1 MTGNLIGEKFNQYV
15 FEQINQRQILYGK
28 GYQGEASKN
37 LKPDDQILINNNNS
51 FLKLASGINI
61 FQPQP
66 EVTKKELEGSG
77 ELVTEELL
85 IQGPV
90 QESSASDDFFS
101 FTQNTTLGTVTD
113 NDAVAANN
121 AIVDNINEQI
131 KENNKLQSEAA
142 KKKLKRIGLS
152 ENDIKQLGQGNVLAK
167 SAVLFSGLSS
177 LSGNKLQQRTGIS
190 KSLSKWNPDS
200 VYGLGGN
207 KFGKQPMPGI
217 VSAEVKCLNRGS
229 IRSATVQ
236 IKAHNQFQFDLLEL
250 LYMRLGYTM
259 LLEWGHMNF
268 IGNNGKRQKVGTTLT
283 ETMFFKDEKRDQN
296 EVLEKI
302 QEQRI
307 NYQGN
312 VDAFFGRVTN
322 FSWKFSPDGTY
333 DITLELYTLGDIVES
348 LAINV
353 PAAVPPALSSNK
365 DKDISS
371 KISNYTILEK
381 WMDSYIASYGENEVT
396 GNGKYINLFAAN
408 YNNGS
413 YSYQLKNGWD
423 KDNKYYCTFKEL
435 LLKIVEY
442 CIPLVVGKT
451 TYPMVNFDLDETYN
465 IVSAQPNQISFDL
478 ETCFIKPHLYMP
490 VSATGEGLNRLS
502 TLEKPFYKKYFVLD
516 KEDKK
521 DLYYGQLMNCY
532 LNFKFIKQQLKKN
545 IGKDGKLTL
554 YKFLVGICD
563 GINNAL
569 GDVNKI
575 QPIIKDGNKIVFI
588 DQVQPKGNE
597 SIIKKLIPVVPKL
610 KEYPFELYGFNQNKS
625 NFVNS
630 FSFESKIDA
639 KLSTSL
645 AIGATAGN
653 SQTSLNDGTAF
664 SSWNT
669 GLQDRFS
676 KEIIPPSNKI
686 DTGSLEKAEE
696 ERTNEELKEIFNR
709 DGFID
714 YNDWFGEPTRS
725 GTIEE
730 TDYSFP
736 RSTFE
741 EFKTAYKQWLI
752 QNPITQ
758 TKEAFLS
765 QPKSNLYSTYLAI
778 ALGGKAPGITEQFT
792 GKDAQYLN
800 IENKEFFSQL
810 KQSFKDYIQKRDE
823 KIFRLTNTS
832 SNRDGFIPLSLNLDI
847 FGLSGI
853 KIYQKLPVTTRFLP
867 SQYTAGGTKNTI
879 DFIIES
885 VDHSI
890 SDNKWNTKIST
901 LSIPP
906 TAITNVNI
914 IDNSLFA
921 YLGVDPPPNFDTFVK
936 TTPWSACFI
945 SYLALSTGVNFPLR
959 SNHAQYSEAIRT
971 GGYGWKTYDPREAA
985 SSTKAGNK
993 RYIGKIFLNM
1003 SRVFVDANDTVYT
1016 GQKAPNSFKGVKV
1029 GDIIVK
1035 NREGNNLNYFS
1046 NPYEGYSHGDI
1057 VVEITENEIRCIGG
1071 NVSDTVK
1078 YSTYTKTTKTHNSN
1092 EDNSYTTNGAIK
1104 DTGEGNLVFVALRA
1118 DNEADAL
1125 KMVAKAKEEYELWK
1139 GKGWKDSDYA
1149 SFDTLAKYYDTIPL
1163 LYPSPNETQSA
1174 VTESTT

>member
-1 MTGNLIGEKFNQYV
+1 MTGNLIGEKFEKFV
-15 FEQINQRQILYGK
+15 FDQINQRQILYGK
-28 GYQGEASKN
+28 GYQGGASKN
-37 LKPDDQILINNNNS
+37 LKLDDQILINNNNS

-66 EVTKKELEGSG
+66 EITKKDLEDSG
-77 ELVTEELL
+77 ELVPEEKQ

-90 QESSASDDFFS
+90 EQGFNLNDPFS
-101 FTQNTTLGTVTD
+101 LNQYSTLGTTTD

-121 AIVDNINEQI
+121 AVVDNINEQI

-152 ENDIKQLGQGNVLAK
+152 ENEIKQLGQGNTLAK

-177 LSGNKLQQRTGIS
+177 LSGNKLQQRKGIS
-190 KSLSKWNPDS
+190 ESLSRWNPDS

-217 VSAEVKCLNRGS
+217 ISAEIKCLNRGS

-259 LLEWGHMNF
+259 LLEWGHTNY
-268 IGNNGKRQKVGTTLT
+268 IDNNGKRQKVGTTLT
-283 ETMFFKDEKRDQN
+283 ETLFFKNEERDQN

-302 QEQRI
+302 NEQRV

-333 DITLELYTLGDIVES
+333 DITLELYTLGDVVES
-348 LAINV
+348 LTINV
-353 PAAVPPALSSNK
+353 PVSVPPALDTNSETTK
-365 DKDISS
+365 
-371 KISNYTILEK
+371 KIANYTILEK
-381 WMDSYIASYGENEVT
+381 WMDSYIASHGKKAVS
-396 GNGKYINLFAAN
+396 GKGKYINLTSIN
-408 YNNGS
+408 YNDGA
-413 YSYQLKNGWD
+413 YIYQLKNGWN

-478 ETCFIKPHLYMP
+478 ETCFIKPDLYMP
-490 VSATGEGLNRLS
+490 GVSPFS
-502 TLEKPFYKKYFVLD
+502 TVTKNYIKNYFVLD
-516 KEDKK
+516 IENKK

-545 IGKDGKLTL
+545 VGKDGKLTL

-563 GINNAL
+563 GINSAL

-597 SIIKKLIPVVPKL
+597 SIIKKLVPTIPKL
-610 KEYPFELYGFNQNKS
+610 TEYPFELYGFNQNKS

-669 GLQDRFS
+669 GLQDRFA
-676 KEIIPPSNKI
+676 KEIIPPSNNI
-686 DTGSLEKAEE
+686 DTGSLDKAEE
-696 ERTNEELKEIFNR
+696 LKTDEELKELFN
-709 DGFID
+709 DKD
-714 YNDWFGEPTRS
+714 NTTWYNDIFRDEDTRS
-725 GTIEE
+725 GKVEATGY
-730 TDYSFP
+730 TFG

-758 TKEAFLS
+758 TKEGFAS
-765 QPKSNLYSTYLAI
+765 QPRSSQYSTYLAA
-778 ALGGKAPGITEQFT
+778 ALGGKAPGIQQDF
-792 GKDAQYLN
+792 GQKDSQYLN
-800 IENKEFFSQL
+800 IENKDFFSQL

-823 KIFRLTNTS
+823 KIFRITNTS

-853 KIYQKLPVTTRFLP
+853 KLYQKLPVTTRFLP
-867 SQYTAGGTKNTI
+867 SQYTAGGTKDKI

-890 SDNKWNTKIST
+890 SDNRWNTKIST
-901 LSIPP
+901 LAIPP
-906 TAITNVNI
+906 TTSTEVNI

-921 YLGVDPPPNFDTFVK
+921 FLGADAPPNFDSFVK
-936 TTPWSACFI
+936 KTPWSACFI
-945 SYLALSTGVNFPLR
+945 SYLAKSTGVNFPLR
-959 SNHAQYSEAIRT
+959 SAHRQYANAIRAGGFGWKAFIPTQLPPLNQWNDSQYIPYSLYSEQ
-971 GGYGWKTYDPREAA
+971 G
-985 SSTKAGNK
+985 SK
-993 RYIGKIFLNM
+993 RI
-1003 SRVFVDANDTVYT
+1003 
-1016 GQKAPNSFKGVKV
+1016 QV

-1035 NREGNNLNYFS
+1035 NRSGNTLDFFS
-1046 NPYEGYSHGDI
+1046 NPYEGNTHGDI
-1057 VVEITENEIRCIGG
+1057 VVEVTPTQVVVIGG
-1071 NVSDTVK
+1071 NVGINGNVDKRYYNWYKESITVD
-1078 YSTYTKTTKTHNSN
+1078 YRSVADRTYTTS
-1092 EDNSYTTNGAIK
+1092 GAIATDNK
-1104 DTGEGNLVFVALRA
+1104 QGALVFVGLRC
-1118 DNEADAL
+1118 DNQSEAL

-1139 GKGWKDSDYA
+1139 SKGWGDDSNPA
-1149 SFDTLAKYYDTIPL
+1149 SFPTLAKYYDSVPL
-1163 LYPSPNETQSA
+1163 FYPTPNETQTA
-1174 VTESTT
+1174 VTGSTT

>member
-1 MTGNLIGEKFNQYV
+1 MTGNLIGEKFEKFV
-15 FEQINQRQILYGK
+15 FDQINQRQILYGK
-28 GYQGEASKN
+28 GYQGGASKN

-66 EVTKKELEGSG
+66 EITKKDLENSG
-77 ELVTEELL
+77 ELVAEEKS
-85 IQGPV
+85 IIGPV
-90 QESSASDDFFS
+90 EPGSNSNDPFLVNQYP
-101 FTQNTTLGTVTD
+101 TLGTTTD
-113 NDAVAANN
+113 NDAVAANK

-152 ENDIKQLGQGNVLAK
+152 ENEIKQLGQGNTLAK

-177 LSGNKLQQRTGIS
+177 LSGNKLQQRKGIS
-190 KSLSKWNPDS
+190 ESLSRWNPDS

-217 VSAEVKCLNRGS
+217 ISAEIKCLNRGS

-259 LLEWGHMNF
+259 LLEWGHTNY
-268 IGNNGKRQKVGTTLT
+268 IDNNGKRQKVGTTLT
-283 ETMFFKDEKRDQN
+283 ETLFFKNEARDQN
-296 EVLEKI
+296 EILEKI
-302 QEQRI
+302 QEQRV

-333 DITLELYTLGDIVES
+333 DITLELYTLGDVVES
-348 LAINV
+348 LTINV
-353 PAAVPPALSSNK
+353 PVSVPPSLDTNSETTK
-365 DKDISS
+365 
-371 KISNYTILEK
+371 KIANYTILEK
-381 WMDSYIASYGENEVT
+381 WMDNYIASYGQNGVS
-396 GNGKYINLFAAN
+396 GNGKYINLTSLN
-408 YNNGS
+408 YNGGN
-413 YSYQLKNGWD
+413 YTYQLKNGWD

-478 ETCFIKPHLYMP
+478 ETCFIKPDVYMP
-490 VSATGEGLNRLS
+490 GISPFS
-502 TLEKPFYKKYFVLD
+502 TVTKNYIKDYFVLD
-516 KEDKK
+516 TENKK

-545 IGKDGKLTL
+545 VGKDGKLTL

-563 GINNAL
+563 GINSAL

-588 DQVQPKGNE
+588 DQVQPKGNK
-597 SIIKKLIPVVPKL
+597 SILKKLIPTIPKL
-610 KEYPFELYGFNQNKS
+610 TEYPFELYGFNQNKS

-669 GLQDRFS
+669 GLQDRFA
-676 KEIIPPSNKI
+676 KEIIPPSNNI
-686 DTGSLEKAEE
+686 DTGSLDKAEE
-696 ERTNEELKEIFNR
+696 KKTDEELKEVFN
-709 DGFID
+709 GEGTTW
-714 YNDWFGEPTRS
+714 YNDIFRDEDTRS
-725 GTIEE
+725 GTIPG
-730 TDYSFP
+730 TGYTFG

-741 EFKTAYKQWLI
+741 EFKTAYKTWLI

-758 TKEAFLS
+758 TKEGFAS
-765 QPKSNLYSTYLAI
+765 QPRSSQYSTYLAA
-778 ALGGKAPGITEQFT
+778 ALGGKAPGIKEDFGQ
-792 GKDAQYLN
+792 KDSQYLN
-800 IENKEFFSQL
+800 IENKDFFSQL

-847 FGLSGI
+847 VGLSGI

-867 SQYTAGGTKNTI
+867 SQYTAGGTEDTI

-885 VDHSI
+885 VNHSI
-890 SDNKWNTKIST
+890 SDNRWNTKIST

-906 TAITNVNI
+906 TTSTDVNI
-914 IDNSLFA
+914 IDNSLFTFLSA
-921 YLGVDPPPNFDTFVK
+921 DAPPNFDSFVK
-936 TTPWSACFI
+936 KTPWSACFI
-945 SYLALSTGVNFPLR
+945 SYLAKSTGVNFPLR
-959 SNHAQYSEAIRT
+959 SAHRQYANTIRA
-971 GGYGWKTYDPREAA
+971 GGAGWKAFIPT
-985 SSTKAGNK
+985 
-993 RYIGKIFLNM
+993 RYIPNLPDGLFTRQLNIN
-1003 SRVFVDANDTVYT
+1003 FPPNLTVY
-1016 GQKAPNSFKGVKV
+1016 GENGFKGIQV

-1035 NREGNNLNYFS
+1035 NRSGNTLNFFS
-1046 NPYEGYSHGDI
+1046 DPYEGNTHGDI
-1057 VVEITENEIRCIGG
+1057 VVEVGETQITVIGG
-1071 NVSDTVK
+1071 NVGINGNVDKRYYEIEKEQVEVD
-1078 YSTYTKTTKTHNSN
+1078 YQAIPD
-1092 EDNSYTTNGAIK
+1092 EEYTTEGAIS
-1104 DTGEGNLVFVALRA
+1104 TSTEQGALVFVGLRC
-1118 DNEADAL
+1118 DNQSEAL

-1139 GKGWKDSDYA
+1139 SKGWGDDSNPA
-1149 SFDTLAKYYDTIPL
+1149 SFPTLAKYYDSVPL
-1163 LYPSPNETQSA
+1163 FYPALNETPTA
-1174 VTESTT
+1174 VTGSTT

>member
-1 MTGNLIGEKFNQYV
+1 MTGNLIGEKLDQYV

-66 EVTKKELEGSG
+66 EITKKELEGSG
-77 ELVTEELL
+77 ELVLEEKP

-90 QESSASDDFFS
+90 EQGFNSNDPFFWN
-101 FTQNTTLGTVTD
+101 QYITLGTTTD

-121 AIVDNINEQI
+121 AVVDNINEQI

-152 ENDIKQLGQGNVLAK
+152 ENEIKQLGQGNILAK

-177 LSGNKLQQRTGIS
+177 LSGNKLQPRQGIS
-190 KSLSKWNPDS
+190 ESLSRWNPDS

-217 VSAEVKCLNRGS
+217 ISAEIKCLNRGS

-259 LLEWGHMNF
+259 LLEWGHMNYVD
-268 IGNNGKRQKVGTTLT
+268 NNGKRQKVGTTLT
-283 ETMFFKDEKRDQN
+283 ETLFFKNEARDQN
-296 EVLEKI
+296 EILEKI
-302 QEQRI
+302 QEQRV

-348 LAINV
+348 LTINV
-353 PAAVPPALSSNK
+353 PVSVPPALDTNSETTK
-365 DKDISS
+365 
-371 KISNYTILEK
+371 KIANYTILEK
-381 WMDSYIASYGENEVT
+381 WMDSYIATYGEKAVT
-396 GNGKYINLFAAN
+396 GNGKYINLLAAN
-408 YNNGS
+408 YNDGD
-413 YSYQLKNGWD
+413 YSYKLKNGWD

-478 ETCFIKPHLYMP
+478 ETCFIKPKLYMQGISP
-490 VSATGEGLNRLS
+490 NS
-502 TLEKPFYKKYFVLD
+502 TVEKNYIKDYFVLN
-516 KEDKK
+516 KENKK

-545 IGKDGKLTL
+545 VGKDGKLTL

-563 GINNAL
+563 GINSAL

-597 SIIKKLIPVVPKL
+597 SIIKKLIPTISKL
-610 KEYPFELYGFNQNKS
+610 TEYPFELYGFNQNKS

-669 GLQDRFS
+669 GLQDRFA
-676 KEIIPPSNKI
+676 KEIIPPSNNI
-686 DTGSLEKAEE
+686 ETGSLDKAEE
-696 ERTNEELKEIFNR
+696 EKTEEELKEIFNR
-709 DGFID
+709 DGFED
-714 YNDWFGEPTRS
+714 FNDWFGEPTRS
-725 GTIEE
+725 GTLEE
-730 TDYSFP
+730 NGFYFP
-736 RSTFE
+736 RSTFA
-741 EFKTAYKQWLI
+741 EFKIKYKQWLI

-758 TKEAFLS
+758 TKEGFAS
-765 QPKSNLYSTYLAI
+765 QPRSSQYSTYLAA
-778 ALGGKAPGITEQFT
+778 ALGGKAPGIQQDF
-792 GKDAQYLN
+792 GGADSQYLN
-800 IENKEFFSQL
+800 IENKDFFSQL

-847 FGLSGI
+847 VGLSGI

-867 SQYTAGGTKNTI
+867 SQYTAGGTEDTI

-885 VDHSI
+885 VDHFI

-906 TAITNVNI
+906 TTSTEVNI

-921 YLGVDPPPNFDTFVK
+921 FLGADASPNFDSFVK
-936 TTPWSACFI
+936 KTAWSACFI
-945 SYLALSTGVNFPLR
+945 SYLAKSTGVNFPLR
-959 SNHAQYSEAIRT
+959 SAHRQYANAIRA
-971 GGYGWKTYDPREAA
+971 GGAGWKAFIPT
-985 SSTKAGNK
+985 
-993 RYIGKIFLNM
+993 RYIPNLPIGNFNQQLNPTYPP
-1003 SRVFVDANDTVYT
+1003 NLTVY
-1016 GQKAPNSFKGVKV
+1016 GENGFKGIQV

-1035 NREGNNLNYFS
+1035 NRSGNTLNYYT
-1046 NPYEGYSHGDI
+1046 NPYEGNTHGDI
-1057 VVEITENEIRCIGG
+1057 VVEVGETQITVIGG
-1071 NVSDTVK
+1071 NVGVNGNVDKRYYEV
-1078 YSTYTKTTKTHNSN
+1078 TKENVVGYTTK
-1092 EDNSYTTNGAIK
+1092 GAISTSTK
-1104 DTGEGNLVFVALRA
+1104 QGALVFVGLRC
-1118 DNEADAL
+1118 DNQSEAL

-1139 GKGWKDSDYA
+1139 SKGWGDDSNPA
-1149 SFDTLAKYYDTIPL
+1149 SFPTLAKYYDSVPL
-1163 LYPSPNETQSA
+1163 FYPTLNETSTV
-1174 VTESTT
+1174 VTGSTT

>member
-1 MTGNLIGEKFNQYV
+1 MTGNLIGEKLDQYV

-66 EVTKKELEGSG
+66 EITKKELEGSG
-77 ELVTEELL
+77 ELVLEEKP

-90 QESSASDDFFS
+90 EQGFNSNDPFFWN
-101 FTQNTTLGTVTD
+101 QYITLGTTTD

-121 AIVDNINEQI
+121 AVVDNINEQI

-152 ENDIKQLGQGNVLAK
+152 ENEIKQLGQGNTLAK

-177 LSGNKLQQRTGIS
+177 LSGNKLQPRKGIS
-190 KSLSKWNPDS
+190 KSLSRWNPDS

-217 VSAEVKCLNRGS
+217 ISAEIKCLNRGS

-259 LLEWGHMNF
+259 LLEWGHMNYVD
-268 IGNNGKRQKVGTTLT
+268 NNGKRQKVGTTLT
-283 ETMFFKDEKRDQN
+283 ETLFFKNEARDQN
-296 EVLEKI
+296 EILEKI
-302 QEQRI
+302 QEQRV

-348 LAINV
+348 LTINV
-353 PAAVPPALSSNK
+353 PVSVPPALDTNSETTK
-365 DKDISS
+365 
-371 KISNYTILEK
+371 KIANYTILEK
-381 WMDSYIASYGENEVT
+381 WMDSYIATYGEKAVT
-396 GNGKYINLFAAN
+396 GNGKYINLLAAN
-408 YNNGS
+408 YNDGD
-413 YSYQLKNGWD
+413 YSYKLKNGWD

-478 ETCFIKPHLYMP
+478 ETCFIKPKLYMQGISP
-490 VSATGEGLNRLS
+490 NS
-502 TLEKPFYKKYFVLD
+502 TVEKNYIKDYFVLN
-516 KEDKK
+516 KENKK

-545 IGKDGKLTL
+545 VGKDGKLTL

-563 GINNAL
+563 GINSAL

-597 SIIKKLIPVVPKL
+597 SIIKKLIPTISKL
-610 KEYPFELYGFNQNKS
+610 TEYPFELYGFNQNKS

-669 GLQDRFS
+669 GLQDRFA
-676 KEIIPPSNKI
+676 KEIIPPSNNI
-686 DTGSLEKAEE
+686 ETGSLDKAEE
-696 ERTNEELKEIFNR
+696 EKTEEELKEIFNR
-709 DGFID
+709 DGFED
-714 YNDWFGEPTRS
+714 FNDWFGEPTRS
-725 GTIEE
+725 GTLEE
-730 TDYSFP
+730 NGFYFP
-736 RSTFE
+736 RSTFA
-741 EFKTAYKQWLI
+741 EFKIKYKQWLI

-758 TKEAFLS
+758 TKEGFAS
-765 QPKSNLYSTYLAI
+765 QPRSSQYSTYLAA
-778 ALGGKAPGITEQFT
+778 ALGGKAPGIQQDF
-792 GKDAQYLN
+792 GGADSQYLN
-800 IENKEFFSQL
+800 IENKDFFSQL

-847 FGLSGI
+847 VGLSGI

-867 SQYTAGGTKNTI
+867 SQYTAGGTEDTI

-885 VDHSI
+885 VDHFI

-906 TAITNVNI
+906 TTSTEVNI

-921 YLGVDPPPNFDTFVK
+921 FLSADASPNFDSFVK
-936 TTPWSACFI
+936 KTAWSACFI
-945 SYLALSTGVNFPLR
+945 SYLAKSTGVNFPLR
-959 SNHAQYSEAIRT
+959 SAHRQYANAIRA
-971 GGYGWKTYDPREAA
+971 GGAGWKAFIPT
-985 SSTKAGNK
+985 
-993 RYIGKIFLNM
+993 RYIPNLPIGNFNQQLNPTYPP
-1003 SRVFVDANDTVYT
+1003 NLTVY
-1016 GQKAPNSFKGVKV
+1016 GENGFKGIQV

-1035 NREGNNLNYFS
+1035 NRSGNTLNYYT
-1046 NPYEGYSHGDI
+1046 NPYEGNTHGDI
-1057 VVEITENEIRCIGG
+1057 VVEVGETQITVIGG
-1071 NVSDTVK
+1071 NVGVNGNVDKRYYEV
-1078 YSTYTKTTKTHNSN
+1078 TKENVVGYTTK
-1092 EDNSYTTNGAIK
+1092 GAISTSTK
-1104 DTGEGNLVFVALRA
+1104 QGALVFVGLRC
-1118 DNEADAL
+1118 DNQSEAL

-1139 GKGWKDSDYA
+1139 SKGWGDDSNPA
-1149 SFDTLAKYYDTIPL
+1149 SFPTLAKYYDSVPL
-1163 LYPSPNETQSA
+1163 FYPTLNETSTV
-1174 VTESTT
+1174 VTGSTT